1 MKAAIL
7 EKYASDG
14 RELVIKDVPVPD
26 VGDNE
31 VLVNIKDAGV
41 NPLDNMIVRGE
52 VKLIVPYIFPLIM
65 GNEFAGVVEKTG
77 SKVAGFKKGDRVYAR
92 MPLDKIGAFAEYAS
106 VRADALAKIPD
117 YLSFE
122 EAASVPLTALTAWQA
137 YELMNV
143 QKGGKLFISGGTGS
157 VGAMAI
163 PIAKSLG
170 LTVITNGSG
179 DNEERVRALGT
190 DQFIDY
196 RKENYADIISGVD
209 YVLDT
214 LGEKELENEF
224 KIMKNGGSFVS
235 LRGLPNGEFAKRM
248 GMPLYKR
255 AAFMLAGKKYDKLA
269 AKRGQRYH
277 FIFVHEDG
285 EGLKKISEIFN
296 DKKVQTSVD
305 EIFSLDDINKAMKKV
320 ASGRSKGKTIIKI

>member
-14 RELVIKDVPVPD
+14 IAPVIRDIPVPAVSD
-26 VGDNE
+26 DE
-31 VLVNIKDAGV
+31 VLVRIKVAGV

-52 VKLIVPYIFPLIM
+52 VKLIVPYRFPLVM
-65 GNEFAGVVEKTG
+65 GNEFSGVVEKTG
-77 SKVAGFKKGDRVYAR
+77 KNVSDFSKGDRVYAR

-137 YELMNV
+137 YELMHVKN
-143 QKGGKLFISGGTGS
+143 GGTLFISGGTGS

-170 LTVITNGSG
+170 LTVITNGSAE
-179 DNEERVRALGT
+179 NEARVLALGA
-190 DQFIDY
+190 DRFIDY
-196 RKENYADIISGVD
+196 RKENYAEQLSGVD

-214 LGEKELENEF
+214 LGDKELENEF
-224 KIMKNGGSFVS
+224 GI
-235 LRGLPNGEFAKRM
+235 LILIPN
-248 GMPLYKR
+248 
-255 AAFMLAGKKYDKLA
+255 KK
-269 AKRGQRYH
+269 
-277 FIFVHEDG
+277 
-285 EGLKKISEIFN
+285 
-296 DKKVQTSVD
+296 
-305 EIFSLDDINKAMKKV
+305 
-320 ASGRSKGKTIIKI
+320 